1 MGFARIQVVNGGE
14 IDVYD
19 RERTRD

>member
-14 IDVYD
+14 IDVYG
-19 RERTRD
+19 RARPRD